1 MTSDVQQI
9 QSAPAIDLQ
18 EHFGKKKLFFVLA
31 AAQAVLLLCILL
43 FCSIKYEV
51 SDDFIMEMVVSGA
64 YTDHPDAHMMFSNIF
79 IGWLLVPLY
88 SLFPAIS
95 WYFWLQMLL
104 CFLSFLAL
112 TYVIVQKLRLGTAVL
127 TVVWITVFA
136 ARDLYILPQFTKTAI
151 VASMC
156 GCLLFV
162 WALFAQRGWK
172 HWLPGAALA
181 FFGAMVRKGA
191 FFIAVAFAGVLVLYH
206 IVVCARRK
214 EMTVK
219 QLLCKVCIPGAGLLA
234 AVFLFGA
241 INSLAYTQD
250 SNYTEYR
257 AFTKIRSQILDYT
270 WCDYEDL
277 RDELTAIGVSENDY
291 QMILHWDF
299 ADQAVFST
307 EKMQQVLDIINAH
320 RVNLHPSIR
329 EALSMIRL
337 RQLYYPMT
345 LCCVLLGLFCAI
357 TNPKKFWVPAVS
369 ALMVLGFL
377 VYFYR
382 LGRWVYRVEFGF
394 LFCAAVVIAYFCEPF
409 FKRSK
414 ATEALLCAAAL
425 LVGGWQGI
433 NYLPDNTAPMEDAV
447 AYRMYVDGTFYYSA
461 SYSPEKYTKTVIPGK
476 LRPEFLAQVNEMP
489 ENLYVLDF
497 GTAIQTLYYDFSV
510 FKSSRACFPKN
521 VLFLSGVTQSHP
533 SVQDY
538 IESLGF
544 ENTLVALPS
553 KNVYYVSNTSSEM
566 RILTFFHEHGHS
578 DMQVTACG
586 TLDDYTLWKY
596 TEIQDE

>member
-1 MTSDVQQI
+1 MTNDVQQI
-9 QSAPAIDLQ
+9 RSAPAIDLQ

-64 YTDHPDAHMMFSNIF
+64 YTGHPDAHMMFSNIF

-88 SLFPAIS
+88 SLFPTIS

-112 TYVIVQKLRLGTAVL
+112 TYVLVQKLRLGTAVL
-127 TVVWITVFA
+127 TVVWITAFA

-172 HWLPGAALA
+172 CWLPGAALV
-181 FFGAMVRKGA
+181 FFGAMVRDKA
-191 FFIAVAFAGVLVLYH
+191 FFIAAAFAGVLVLYH
-206 IVVCARRK
+206 TIACLK
-214 EMTVK
+214 QKGMTVK
-219 QLLCKVCIPGAGLLA
+219 QILCKVCIPGAGMLA

-241 INSLAYTQD
+241 VNSLAYTQD
-250 SNYTEYR
+250 PNYAEYR
-257 AFTKIRSQILDYT
+257 TFTKLRSQILDYT

-277 RDELTAIGVSENDY
+277 CDELTAIGVSENDY

-299 ADQAVFST
+299 ADQVVFST
-307 EKMQQVLDIINAH
+307 EKMQQVLDIVNAH
-320 RVNLHPSIR
+320 RVNLRPSIR
-329 EALSMIRL
+329 EALSMIRS
-337 RQLYYPMT
+337 RQLYYPLT
-345 LCCVLLGLFCAI
+345 LCCVLLGLFCAAA
-357 TNPKKFWVPAVS
+357 NPKKFWVPAVL

-377 VYFYR
+377 IYFYR

-394 LFCAAVVIAYFCEPF
+394 LFCAAVLIAYFCEPF

-433 NYLPDNTAPMEDAV
+433 NYLPDNTAPVEDAA
-447 AYRMYVDGTFYYSA
+447 AYRTYVDSTFYYSA
-461 SYSPEKYTKTVIPGK
+461 SYSPEKYTKSVISGK
-476 LRPEFLAQVNEMP
+476 LRPKFLAKVNETP
-489 ENLYVLDF
+489 ENLYILDF

-544 ENTLVALPS
+544 ENTLAALPS
-553 KNVYYVSNTSSEM
+553 KNVYYVSNTSSET
-566 RILTFFHEHGHS
+566 RILTYFQEHGS
-578 DMQVTACG
+578 PNVQVDNIE
-586 TLDDYTLWKY
+586 TLDDYVVWKY
-596 TEIQDE
+596 TIK

>member
-9 QSAPAIDLQ
+9 RSAPAIDLQ

-31 AAQAVLLLCILL
+31 AAQAVLLLCILF

-64 YTDHPDAHMMFSNIF
+64 YTGHPDAHMMFSNIF

-112 TYVIVQKLRLGTAVL
+112 TYVLVQKLRLGTAVL
-127 TVVWITVFA
+127 TVVWITAFA

-162 WALFAQRGWK
+162 WALFAQQGWK
-172 HWLPGAALA
+172 CWLPGAALV
-181 FFGAMVRKGA
+181 FFGAMVRDKA
-191 FFIAVAFAGVLVLYH
+191 FFIAAAFAGVLVLYH
-206 IVVCARRK
+206 TIACLK
-214 EMTVK
+214 QKGMTVK
-219 QLLCKVCIPGAGLLA
+219 QILCKVCIPGAGMLA

-241 INSLAYTQD
+241 VNSLAYTQD
-250 SNYTEYR
+250 PNYAEYR
-257 AFTKIRSQILDYT
+257 TFTKLRSQILDYT

-277 RDELTAIGVSENDY
+277 CDELTAIGVSENDY

-299 ADQAVFST
+299 ADQVVFST
-307 EKMQQVLDIINAH
+307 EKMQQVLDIVTAH
-320 RVNLHPSIR
+320 RVNLRPSIR
-329 EALSMIRL
+329 EAFSMIRS
-337 RQLYYPMT
+337 RQLYYPLT

-394 LFCAAVVIAYFCEPF
+394 LFCAAVLIAYFCEPF

-433 NYLPDNTAPMEDAV
+433 NYLPDNTAPVEDVA
-447 AYRMYVDGTFYYSA
+447 AYRTYVDSTFYYSA
-461 SYSPEKYTKTVIPGK
+461 SYSPEKYTKSVISGK
-476 LRPEFLAQVNEMP
+476 LRPKFLAKVNETP
-489 ENLYVLDF
+489 ENLYILDF

-521 VLFLSGVTQSHP
+521 VLFLSGVTQNHP

-544 ENTLVALPS
+544 ENTLAALPS
-553 KNVYYVSNTSSEM
+553 KNVYYVSNTSSET
-566 RILTFFHEHGHS
+566 RILTYFQEHGS
-578 DMQVTACG
+578 PNVQVDNIE
-586 TLDDYTLWKY
+586 TLDDYVVWKY
-596 TEIQDE
+596 TIK

>member
-1 MTSDVQQI
+1 MTSTVQQMR
-9 QSAPAIDLQ
+9 SASAIDLQ
-18 EHFGKKKLFFVLA
+18 ERFGKKKLFFVLA
-31 AAQAVLLLCILL
+31 AAQVVLLLCILF

-64 YTDHPDAHMMFSNIF
+64 YTGHPDAHMMFSNIF

-88 SLFPAIS
+88 SLFPTIS

-112 TYVIVQKLRLGTAVL
+112 TYVLVQKLRLGTAVL
-127 TVVWITVFA
+127 TVVWITAFA

-172 HWLPGAALA
+172 CWLPGAALV
-181 FFGAMVRKGA
+181 FFGAMVRDKA
-191 FFIAVAFAGVLVLYH
+191 FFIAAAFAGVLVLYH
-206 IVVCARRK
+206 TIACLK
-214 EMTVK
+214 QKGMTVK
-219 QLLCKVCIPGAGLLA
+219 QILCKVCIPGAGMLA

-241 INSLAYTQD
+241 VNSLAYTQD
-250 SNYTEYR
+250 PNYAEYR
-257 AFTKIRSQILDYT
+257 TFTKLRSQILDYT

-277 RDELTAIGVSENDY
+277 CDELTAIGVSENDY

-299 ADQAVFST
+299 ADQVVFST
-307 EKMQQVLDIINAH
+307 EKMQQVLDIVNAH
-320 RVNLHPSIR
+320 RVNLRPSIR
-329 EALSMIRL
+329 EALSMIRS
-337 RQLYYPMT
+337 RQLYYPLT
-345 LCCVLLGLFCAI
+345 LCCVLLGLFCAAA
-357 TNPKKFWVPAVS
+357 NPKKFWVPAVL

-394 LFCAAVVIAYFCEPF
+394 LFCAAVLIAYFCEPF

-433 NYLPDNTAPMEDAV
+433 NYLPDNTAPVEDAA
-447 AYRMYVDGTFYYSA
+447 AYRTYVDSTFYYSA
-461 SYSPEKYTKTVIPGK
+461 SYSPEKYTKSVISGK
-476 LRPEFLAQVNEMP
+476 LRPKFLAKVNETP
-489 ENLYVLDF
+489 ENLYILDF

-521 VLFLSGVTQSHP
+521 VLFLSGVTQNHP

-544 ENTLVALPS
+544 ENTLAALPS
-553 KNVYYVSNTSSEM
+553 KNVYYVSNTSSET
-566 RILTFFHEHGHS
+566 RILTYFQEHGS
-578 DMQVTACG
+578 PNVQVDNIE
-586 TLDDYTLWKY
+586 TLDDYVVWKY
-596 TEIQDE
+596 TIK

>member
-1 MTSDVQQI
+1 MTSTVQQMR
-9 QSAPAIDLQ
+9 SASAIDLQ
-18 EHFGKKKLFFVLA
+18 ERFGKKKLFFVLA
-31 AAQAVLLLCILL
+31 AAQVVLLLCILF

-64 YTDHPDAHMMFSNIF
+64 YTGHPDAHMMFSNIF

-88 SLFPAIS
+88 SLFPTIS

-112 TYVIVQKLRLGTAVL
+112 TYVLVQKLRLGTAVL
-127 TVVWITVFA
+127 TVVWITAFA

-172 HWLPGAALA
+172 CWLPGAALV
-181 FFGAMVRKGA
+181 FFGAMVRDKA
-191 FFIAVAFAGVLVLYH
+191 FFIAAAFAGVLVLYH
-206 IVVCARRK
+206 TIACLK
-214 EMTVK
+214 QKGMTVK
-219 QLLCKVCIPGAGLLA
+219 QILCKVCIPGAGMLA

-241 INSLAYTQD
+241 VNSLAYTQD
-250 SNYTEYR
+250 PNYAEYR
-257 AFTKIRSQILDYT
+257 TFTKLRSQILDYT

-277 RDELTAIGVSENDY
+277 CDELTAIGVSENDY

-299 ADQAVFST
+299 ADQVVFST
-307 EKMQQVLDIINAH
+307 EKMQQVLDIVNAH
-320 RVNLHPSIR
+320 RVNLRPSIR
-329 EALSMIRL
+329 EALSMIRS
-337 RQLYYPMT
+337 RQLYYPLT
-345 LCCVLLGLFCAI
+345 LCCVLLGLFCAAA
-357 TNPKKFWVPAVS
+357 NPKKFWVPAVL

-394 LFCAAVVIAYFCEPF
+394 LFCAAVLIAYFCEPF

-433 NYLPDNTAPMEDAV
+433 NYLPDNTAPIEDAV
-447 AYRMYVDGTFYYSA
+447 AYRAYIDSTFYYSA
-461 SYSPEKYTKTVIPGK
+461 SYSPEKYTKSVILGK
-476 LRPEFLAQVNEMP
+476 IRPNFLAKVNETP
-489 ENLYVLDF
+489 ENLYILDF

-544 ENTLVALPS
+544 ENTLAALPS
-553 KNVYYVSNTSSEM
+553 KNVYYVSNTSSET
-566 RILTFFHEHGHS
+566 RILTYFQEHGS
-578 DMQVTACG
+578 PNVQVDNIE
-586 TLDDYTLWKY
+586 TLDDYVVWKY
-596 TEIQDE
+596 TIK

>member
-1 MTSDVQQI
+1 MTNDVQQI
-9 QSAPAIDLQ
+9 RSAPAIDLQ

-64 YTDHPDAHMMFSNIF
+64 YTGHPDAHMMFSNIF
-79 IGWLLVPLY
+79 IGWLFVPLY

-112 TYVIVQKLRLGTAVL
+112 TYVLVQKLRLGTAVL
-127 TVVWITVFA
+127 TVVWITAFA

-172 HWLPGAALA
+172 CWLPGAALV
-181 FFGAMVRKGA
+181 FFGAMVRDKA
-191 FFIAVAFAGVLVLYH
+191 FFIAAAFAGVLVLYH
-206 IVVCARRK
+206 TIACLK
-214 EMTVK
+214 QKGMTVK
-219 QLLCKVCIPGAGLLA
+219 QILCKVCIPGAGMLA

-241 INSLAYTQD
+241 VNSLAYTQD
-250 SNYTEYR
+250 PNYAEYR
-257 AFTKIRSQILDYT
+257 TFTKLRSQILDYT

-277 RDELTAIGVSENDY
+277 CDELTAIGVSENDY

-299 ADQAVFST
+299 ADQVVFST
-307 EKMQQVLDIINAH
+307 EKMQQVLDIVNAH
-320 RVNLHPSIR
+320 RVNLRPSIR
-329 EALSMIRL
+329 EALSMIRS
-337 RQLYYPMT
+337 RQLYYPLT
-345 LCCVLLGLFCAI
+345 LCCVLLGLFCAAA
-357 TNPKKFWVPAVS
+357 NPKKFWVPAVL

-377 VYFYR
+377 IYFYR

-394 LFCAAVVIAYFCEPF
+394 LFCAAVLIAYFCEPF

-433 NYLPDNTAPMEDAV
+433 NYLPDNTAPVEDAA
-447 AYRMYVDGTFYYSA
+447 AYRTYVDSTFYYSA
-461 SYSPEKYTKTVIPGK
+461 SYSPEKYTKSVISGK
-476 LRPEFLAQVNEMP
+476 LRPKFLAKVNETP
-489 ENLYVLDF
+489 ENLYILDF

-544 ENTLVALPS
+544 ENTLAALPS
-553 KNVYYVSNTSSEM
+553 KNVYYVSNTSSET
-566 RILTFFHEHGHS
+566 RILTYFQEHGS
-578 DMQVTACG
+578 PNVQVDNIE
-586 TLDDYTLWKY
+586 TLDDYVVWKY
-596 TEIQDE
+596 TIK

>member
-1 MTSDVQQI
+1 
-9 QSAPAIDLQ
+9 
-18 EHFGKKKLFFVLA
+18 
-31 AAQAVLLLCILL
+31 
-43 FCSIKYEV
+43 
-51 SDDFIMEMVVSGA
+51 
-64 YTDHPDAHMMFSNIF
+64 MMFSNIF

-88 SLFPAIS
+88 SLFPTIS

-112 TYVIVQKLRLGTAVL
+112 TYVLVQKLRLGTAVL
-127 TVVWITVFA
+127 TVVWITAFA

-162 WALFAQRGWK
+162 WALFEQNRRK
-172 HWLPGAALA
+172 CCVLGALLAITGCLVRRNA
-181 FFGAMVRKGA
+181 FFMAIA
-191 FFIAVAFAGVLVLYH
+191 FSSVLVVYH
-206 IVVCARRK
+206 IVICF
-214 EMTVK
+214 K
-219 QLLCKVCIPGAGLLA
+219 QKQMKLYEFFLKIAVPGI
-234 AVFLFGA
+234 VFIVTIFLFNIVNA
-241 INSLAYTQD
+241 LTYTANPD
-250 SNYTEYR
+250 YTEYYT
-257 AFTKIRSQILDYT
+257 FTKIRSQILDYT

-357 TNPKKFWVPAVS
+357 TNPKKLWVPAVS

-394 LFCAAVVIAYFCEPF
+394 LFCAAVLIAYYCEPF

-433 NYLPDNTAPMEDAV
+433 NYLPDNTAPIEDAA
-447 AYRMYVDGTFYYSA
+447 AYRTYVDSTFYYSA
-461 SYSPEKYTKTVIPGK
+461 SYSPEKYTKSVISGK
-476 LRPEFLAQVNEMP
+476 LRPKFLAKVNETP
-489 ENLYVLDF
+489 ENLYILDF

-544 ENTLVALPS
+544 ENTLAALPS
-553 KNVYYVSNTSSEM
+553 KNVYYVSNTSSET
-566 RILTFFHEHGHS
+566 RILTYFQEHGS
-578 DMQVTACG
+578 PNVQVDNIE
-586 TLDDYTLWKY
+586 TLDDYVVWKY
-596 TEIQDE
+596 TIK

>member
-1 MTSDVQQI
+1 MTSTVQQMR
-9 QSAPAIDLQ
+9 SASAIDLQ
-18 EHFGKKKLFFVLA
+18 ERFGKKKLFFVLA
-31 AAQAVLLLCILL
+31 AAQVVLLLCILF

-64 YTDHPDAHMMFSNIF
+64 YTGHPDAHMMFSNIF

-88 SLFPAIS
+88 SLFPTIS

-112 TYVIVQKLRLGTAVL
+112 TYVLVQKLRLGTAVL
-127 TVVWITVFA
+127 TVVWITAFA

-172 HWLPGAALA
+172 CWLPGAALV
-181 FFGAMVRKGA
+181 FFGAMVRDKA
-191 FFIAVAFAGVLVLYH
+191 FFIAAAFAGVLVLYH
-206 IVVCARRK
+206 TIACLK
-214 EMTVK
+214 QKGMTVK
-219 QLLCKVCIPGAGLLA
+219 QILCKVCIPGAGMLA

-241 INSLAYTQD
+241 VNSLAYTQD
-250 SNYTEYR
+250 PNYAEYR
-257 AFTKIRSQILDYT
+257 TFTKLRSQILDYT

-277 RDELTAIGVSENDY
+277 CDELTAIGVSENDY

-299 ADQAVFST
+299 ADQVVFST
-307 EKMQQVLDIINAH
+307 EKMQQVLDIVNAH
-320 RVNLHPSIR
+320 RVNLRPSIR
-329 EALSMIRL
+329 EALSMIRS
-337 RQLYYPMT
+337 RQLYYPLT
-345 LCCVLLGLFCAI
+345 LCCVLLGLFCAAA
-357 TNPKKFWVPAVS
+357 NPKKFWVPAVL

-377 VYFYR
+377 IYFYR

-394 LFCAAVVIAYFCEPF
+394 LFCAAVLIAYFCEPF

-433 NYLPDNTAPMEDAV
+433 NYLPDNTAPVEDAA
-447 AYRMYVDGTFYYSA
+447 AYRTYVDSTFYYSA
-461 SYSPEKYTKTVIPGK
+461 SYSPEKYTKSVISGK
-476 LRPEFLAQVNEMP
+476 LRPKFLAKVNETP
-489 ENLYVLDF
+489 ENLYILDF

-544 ENTLVALPS
+544 ENTLAALPS
-553 KNVYYVSNTSSEM
+553 KNVYYVSNTSSET
-566 RILTFFHEHGHS
+566 RILTYFQEHGS
-578 DMQVTACG
+578 PNVQVDNIE
-586 TLDDYTLWKY
+586 TLDDYVVWKY
-596 TEIQDE
+596 TIK

>member
-1 MTSDVQQI
+1 MTSTVQQMR
-9 QSAPAIDLQ
+9 SASAIDLQ
-18 EHFGKKKLFFVLA
+18 ERFGKKKLFFVLA
-31 AAQAVLLLCILL
+31 AAQVVLLLCILF

-64 YTDHPDAHMMFSNIF
+64 YTGHPDAHMMFSNIF

-88 SLFPAIS
+88 SLFPTIS

-112 TYVIVQKLRLGTAVL
+112 TYVLVQKLRLGTAVL
-127 TVVWITVFA
+127 TVVWITAFA

-172 HWLPGAALA
+172 CWLPGAALV
-181 FFGAMVRKGA
+181 FFGAMVRDKA
-191 FFIAVAFAGVLVLYH
+191 FFIAAAFAGVLVLYH
-206 IVVCARRK
+206 TIACLK
-214 EMTVK
+214 QKGMTVK
-219 QLLCKVCIPGAGLLA
+219 QILCKVCIPGAGMLA

-241 INSLAYTQD
+241 VNSLAYTQD
-250 SNYTEYR
+250 PNYAEYR
-257 AFTKIRSQILDYT
+257 TFTKLRSQILDYT

-277 RDELTAIGVSENDY
+277 RDELTAIGISENDY

-357 TNPKKFWVPAVS
+357 TNSKKFWVPAVS

-377 VYFYR
+377 IYFYR

-394 LFCAAVVIAYFCEPF
+394 LFCAAVVIAYFCEPV

-414 ATEALLCAAAL
+414 ATEVLLCAAAL
-425 LVGGWQGI
+425 LIGGWQGI
-433 NYLPDNTAPMEDAV
+433 GYLPDNTAPVEDAA
-447 AYRMYVDGTFYYSA
+447 AYRTYVDSTFYYSA
-461 SYSPEKYTKTVIPGK
+461 SYSPEKYTKSVISGK
-476 LRPEFLAQVNEMP
+476 LRPKFLAKVNETP
-489 ENLYVLDF
+489 ENLYILDF

-544 ENTLVALPS
+544 ENTLAALPS
-553 KNVYYVSNTSSEM
+553 KNVYYVSNTSSET
-566 RILTFFHEHGHS
+566 RILTYFQEHGS
-578 DMQVTACG
+578 PNVQVDNIE
-586 TLDDYTLWKY
+586 TLDDYVVWKY
-596 TEIQDE
+596 TIK

>member
-1 MTSDVQQI
+1 MTSTVQQMR
-9 QSAPAIDLQ
+9 SASAIDLQ
-18 EHFGKKKLFFVLA
+18 ERFGKKKLFFVLA
-31 AAQAVLLLCILL
+31 AAQVVLLLCILF

-64 YTDHPDAHMMFSNIF
+64 YTGHPDAHMMFSNIF

-88 SLFPAIS
+88 SLFPTIS

-112 TYVIVQKLRLGTAVL
+112 TYVLVQKLRLGTAVL
-127 TVVWITVFA
+127 TVVWITAFA

-172 HWLPGAALA
+172 CWLPGAALV
-181 FFGAMVRKGA
+181 FFGAMVRDKA
-191 FFIAVAFAGVLVLYH
+191 FFIAAAFAGVLVLYH
-206 IVVCARRK
+206 TIACLK
-214 EMTVK
+214 QKGMTVK
-219 QLLCKVCIPGAGLLA
+219 QILCKVCIPGAGMLA

-241 INSLAYTQD
+241 VNSLAYTQD
-250 SNYTEYR
+250 PNYAEYR
-257 AFTKIRSQILDYT
+257 TFTKLRSQILDYT

-277 RDELTAIGVSENDY
+277 RDELTAIGISENDY

-377 VYFYR
+377 IYFYR

-394 LFCAAVVIAYFCEPF
+394 LFCAAVLIAYFCEPF

-414 ATEALLCAAAL
+414 ATEALLCATAL

-433 NYLPDNTAPMEDAV
+433 NYLPDNTAPIEDAV

-476 LRPEFLAQVNEMP
+476 LHPEFLAQVNETP

-544 ENTLVALPS
+544 ENTLAALPS
-553 KNVYYVSNTSSEM
+553 KNVYYVSNTSSET
-566 RILTFFHEHGHS
+566 RILTYFQEHGS
-578 DMQVTACG
+578 PNVQVDNIE
-586 TLDDYTLWKY
+586 TLDDYVVWKY
-596 TEIQDE
+596 TIK

>member
-9 QSAPAIDLQ
+9 RSAPAIDLQ

-31 AAQAVLLLCILL
+31 AAQAVLLLCILF

-64 YTDHPDAHMMFSNIF
+64 YTGHPDAHMMFSNIF

-112 TYVIVQKLRLGTAVL
+112 TYVLVQKLRLGTAVL
-127 TVVWITVFA
+127 TVVWITAFA

-172 HWLPGAALA
+172 CWLPGAALV
-181 FFGAMVRKGA
+181 FFGAMVRDKA
-191 FFIAVAFAGVLVLYH
+191 FFIAAAFAGVLVLYH
-206 IVVCARRK
+206 TIACLK
-214 EMTVK
+214 QKGMTVK
-219 QLLCKVCIPGAGLLA
+219 QILCKVCIPGAGMLA

-241 INSLAYTQD
+241 VNSLAYTQD
-250 SNYTEYR
+250 PNYAEYLT
-257 AFTKIRSQILDYT
+257 FTKLRSQILDYT

-277 RDELTAIGVSENDY
+277 CDELTAIGVSENDY

-299 ADQAVFST
+299 ADQVVFST
-307 EKMQQVLDIINAH
+307 EKMQQVLDIVTAH
-320 RVNLHPSIR
+320 RVNLRPSIR
-329 EALSMIRL
+329 EAFSMIRS
-337 RQLYYPMT
+337 RQLYYPLT

-394 LFCAAVVIAYFCEPF
+394 LFCAAVLIAYFCEPF

-433 NYLPDNTAPMEDAV
+433 NYLPDNTAPVEDVA
-447 AYRMYVDGTFYYSA
+447 AYRTYVDSTFYYSA
-461 SYSPEKYTKTVIPGK
+461 SYSPEKYTKSVISGK
-476 LRPEFLAQVNEMP
+476 LRPKFLAKVNETP
-489 ENLYVLDF
+489 ENLYILDF

-521 VLFLSGVTQSHP
+521 VLFLSGVTQNHP

-544 ENTLVALPS
+544 ENTLAALPS
-553 KNVYYVSNTSSEM
+553 KNVYYVSNTSSET

-586 TLDDYTLWKY
+586 TFDDYTLWKY
-596 TEIQDE
+596 TETVN

>member
-1 MTSDVQQI
+1 MTSAVQQMR
-9 QSAPAIDLQ
+9 SASAIDLQ
-18 EHFGKKKLFFVLA
+18 ERFGKKKLFFVLA
-31 AAQAVLLLCILL
+31 AAQVVLLLCILL

-64 YTDHPDAHMMFSNIF
+64 YTGHPDAHMMFSNIF

-112 TYVIVQKLRLGTAVL
+112 TYVLVQKLRLGTAIL
-127 TVVWITVFA
+127 TVVWITAFA

-162 WALFAQRGWK
+162 WALFAQRGWRC
-172 HWLPGAALA
+172 WLPGAALV
-181 FFGAMVRKGA
+181 FFGAMVRDKA
-191 FFIAVAFAGVLVLYH
+191 FFIAAAFAGMLVLYH
-206 IVVCARRK
+206 TIACLKRK
-214 EMTVK
+214 GMTVK
-219 QLLCKVCIPGAGLLA
+219 QILCKVCIPGAGMLA

-241 INSLAYTQD
+241 VNSLAYTQD
-250 SNYTEYR
+250 PNYAEYR
-257 AFTKIRSQILDYT
+257 TFTKLRSQILDYT

-277 RDELTAIGVSENDY
+277 CDELTAIGVSENDY

-307 EKMQQVLDIINAH
+307 EKMQQVLDIITAH
-320 RVNLHPSIR
+320 RVNLRPSIR
-329 EALSMIRL
+329 EAFSMIRS
-337 RQLYYPMT
+337 RQLYYPLT
-345 LCCVLLGLFCAI
+345 LCCVLLGLFCAAV
-357 TNPKKFWVPAVS
+357 NPQKFWIPAVS

-377 VYFYR
+377 IYFYR

-394 LFCAAVVIAYFCEPF
+394 LFCAAVLIAYFCEPF

-433 NYLPDNTAPMEDAV
+433 NYLPDNTAPIEDAA
-447 AYRMYVDGTFYYSA
+447 AYRTYVDSTFYYSA
-461 SYSPEKYTKTVIPGK
+461 SYSPEKYTKSVISGK
-476 LRPEFLAQVNEMP
+476 LRPKFLAKVNETP
-489 ENLYVLDF
+489 ENLYILDF

-544 ENTLVALPS
+544 ENTLAALPS
-553 KNVYYVSNTSSEM
+553 KNVYYVSNTSSET
-566 RILTFFHEHGHS
+566 RILTYFQEHGS
-578 DMQVTACG
+578 PNVQVDNIE
-586 TLDDYTLWKY
+586 TLDDYVVWKY
-596 TEIQDE
+596 TIK

>member
-1 MTSDVQQI
+1 MTNDVQQI
-9 QSAPAIDLQ
+9 RSAPAIDLQ

-64 YTDHPDAHMMFSNIF
+64 YTGHPDAHMMFSNIF
-79 IGWLLVPLY
+79 IGWLFVPLY

-112 TYVIVQKLRLGTAVL
+112 TYVLVQKLRLGTAVL
-127 TVVWITVFA
+127 TVVWITAFA

-162 WALFAQRGWK
+162 WALFEQNRRK
-172 HWLPGAALA
+172 CCVLGALLAITGCLVRRDA
-181 FFGAMVRKGA
+181 FFMAIA
-191 FFIAVAFAGVLVLYH
+191 FSSVLVVYH
-206 IVVCARRK
+206 IVICF
-214 EMTVK
+214 K
-219 QLLCKVCIPGAGLLA
+219 QKQMKLYEFFLKIAVPGI
-234 AVFLFGA
+234 VFIVTIFLFNIVNA
-241 INSLAYTQD
+241 LTYTANPD
-250 SNYTEYR
+250 YTEYYT
-257 AFTKIRSQILDYT
+257 FTKIRSQILDYT
-270 WCDYEDL
+270 WCDYENL

-357 TNPKKFWVPAVS
+357 TNPKKFWVPAVL

-394 LFCAAVVIAYFCEPF
+394 LFCAAVLIAYFCEPF

-433 NYLPDNTAPMEDAV
+433 NYLPDNTAPIEDAV

-476 LRPEFLAQVNEMP
+476 LRPEFLAQVNETP
-489 ENLYVLDF
+489 EDLYVLDF

-544 ENTLVALPS
+544 ENTLAALPS
-553 KNVYYVSNTSSEM
+553 KNVYYVSNTSSET
-566 RILTFFHEHGHS
+566 RILTFFHEHGQS

-586 TLDDYTLWKY
+586 TFDDYTLWKY
-596 TEIQDE
+596 TETVN